1 MHVAADLNWFLQF
14 IVLALV
20 GIFGLLYLV
29 RNTASRYFV
38 VDSTFDSSAADYSS
52 LDRRKRESMSEAAG
66 GAAEGFDSCAV
77 CGLLTKKH
85 CSGCKMVKYCSAACQ
100 TTHWNSEHKTKC
112 KDLQSIHKA
121 NYTTPKSTLRGR
133 KASVAPS
140 DGNSKIYKPS
150 NKILFPYEEFLDF
163 FTWDKPGYP
172 PCGLL
177 NCGNSCF
184 ANVVLQCLAYT
195 RPLVAYL
202 LEKGHRKE
210 CQRDD
215 WCFLCEFQLHMERA
229 SRSVNPFSP
238 MNILSRLP
246 HIGGNLGY
254 GKQED
259 AHEFMRFAI
268 DTMQSVCLDEFGGE
282 KVVHPSYQETTLI
295 QHIFGGRL
303 RSQVICAECNNVSNQ
318 FENMMDLTVE
328 IHGDAGSMEECLDQF
343 TAEERLHGDN
353 MYKCDGCNAY
363 VMAWKRLTIQ
373 RAPNILTIA
382 LKRFQ
387 SGRFGK
393 LNKRVTFPETL
404 DLSPYMSE
412 LEDGNDVY
420 KLYAVIVHVD
430 MLNASFF
437 GHYICYV
444 NDFRGNWYRID
455 DCKVASVDLDEVLS
469 QGAYMLLYSRIHA
482 RPSCLLPT
490 DLLRIEECEKVK
502 INEVDSSVEQHAE
515 SLPDAACI
523 DSPVDSEKSST
534 DGSGF
539 KVNCGEE
546 LSFTKDAEDA
556 AGYTKVAFPHLSL
569 PIVKDDALHDSD
581 RLLTTPKEV
590 TSTRSHDD
598 EPHLT
603 STSMIDTT
611 FTELHAPSFETSLST
626 SDVEAS
632 CGNKINRD
640 VGSSRKLT
648 EESRAAENCEVEVDS
663 SSCNGPAV
671 VPDKEKSAS
680 SKSMHEY
687 NAPVNGLSSSDDTQ
701 NAAKISDEGSSAAKF
716 KPIFRPGFLGKQPR
730 KKCVK
735 LDSKIS
741 TEFVEVTPKC
751 DLNNHTKEVAKSCL
765 LRENGGLLKERKPHV
780 THENG
785 DASMESDI
793 CKSLENGDSVIEI

>member
-14 IVLALV
+14 IVLAFA
-20 GIFGLLYLV
+20 GAFGLLYLV

-38 VDSTFDSSAADYSS
+38 VDSNFDSSAADYSS
-52 LDRRKRESMSEAAG
+52 LDSRKRENMAETGG
-66 GAAEGFDSCAV
+66 GASESSDSCAV
-77 CGLLTKKH
+77 CGLLTKKQ
-85 CSGCKMVKYCSAACQ
+85 CARCKMVKYCSEACQ
-100 TTHWNSEHKTKC
+100 KSHWNSEHKTKC
-112 KDLQSIHKA
+112 KDLQSFYKA
-121 NYTTPKSTLRGR
+121 NHTKPTS
-133 KASVAPS
+133 SVVPVGGS
-140 DGNSKIYKPS
+140 SKILKQS
-150 NKILFPYEEFLDF
+150 NKILFPYEEFVEF
-163 FTWDKPGYP
+163 FNWDKPGYP

-202 LEKGHRKE
+202 LEKGHRRE
-210 CQRDD
+210 CHRDD
-215 WCFLCEFQLHMERA
+215 WCFLCEFQTHVERA
-229 SRSVNPFSP
+229 SQSLHSFSP

-246 HIGGNLGY
+246 NIGGNLGY

-282 KVVHPSYQETTLI
+282 RAVHPNYQETTLI

-328 IHGDAGSMEECLDQF
+328 IHGDAGSLEECLDQF
-343 TAEERLHGDN
+343 TAKEWLHGDN

-444 NDFRGNWYRID
+444 KDFRGNWYWID
-455 DCKVASVDLDEVLS
+455 DCKVAGVGLDEVLS
-469 QGAYMLLYSRIHA
+469 QGAYMLLYSRICA

-490 DLLRIEECEKVK
+490 ELLRKEESAIVK
-502 INEVDSSVEQHAE
+502 INEVDPSLKQPSERLSDSV
-515 SLPDAACI
+515 CI
-523 DSPVDSEKSST
+523 DSPVDSVQSLSAN
-534 DGSGF
+534 GPRF
-539 KVNCGEE
+539 KVNCEEE
-546 LSFTKDAEDA
+546 LSFTTDAEDA
-556 AGYTKVAFPHLSL
+556 RGDINMVLSDLSL
-569 PIVKDDALHDSD
+569 PIVKDVELHNSEG
-581 RLLTTPKEV
+581 LPIAPKEV
-590 TSTRSHDD
+590 AFPVKHYNQPNPTNSES
-598 EPHLT
+598 
-603 STSMIDTT
+603 SSSI
-611 FTELHAPSFETSLST
+611 
-626 SDVEAS
+626 SDVENAS
-632 CGNKINRD
+632 RGSKINVN
-640 VGSSRKLT
+640 VGLLRKLT
-648 EESRAAENCEVEVDS
+648 EESSAAENCNFEEGSVAWDASAMATAEVRDEV
-663 SSCNGPAV
+663 N
-671 VPDKEKSAS
+671 
-680 SKSMHEY
+680 
-687 NAPVNGLSSSDDTQ
+687 PVNFTSMPENVGYGNGLPSSDDIQ
-701 NAAKISDEGSSAAKF
+701 SADKKSYGESSAAKF
-716 KPIFRPGFLGKQPR
+716 RRPLFAPGFLGKHPR
-730 KKCVK
+730 KKCIKPEDKV
-735 LDSKIS
+735 SA
-741 TEFVEVTPKC
+741 EFIELTPEC
-751 DLNNHTKEVAKSCL
+751 DLNNHANEVAKSCL
-765 LRENGGLLKERKPHV
+765 SCENSGLLKEEKPHIM
-780 THENG
+780 HENRK
-785 DASMESDI
+785 ASVESDV
-793 CKSLENGDSVIEI
+793 CRSLDTGDSSDQNVMRGSS